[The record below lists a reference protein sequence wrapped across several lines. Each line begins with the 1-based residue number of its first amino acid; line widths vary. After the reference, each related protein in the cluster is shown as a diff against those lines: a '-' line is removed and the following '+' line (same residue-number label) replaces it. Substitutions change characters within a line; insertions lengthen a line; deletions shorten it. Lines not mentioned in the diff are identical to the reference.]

1 MSKGPL
7 LRSLVEQ
14 RISLAAAEI
23 FGLFERTIAE
33 YEEELRRSKEEN
45 QRNHKLLEA
54 IWNPDVLGHTTD
66 IKPPSEQQEW
76 SPGPEQ
82 EEPDLDPE
90 SPHIKQK
97 PEELW
102 TNQEED
108 ITRDTPT
115 VTVKNEDDEEEGGPE
130 PNGPEPDGPDS
141 GGPEPDRMDYGGP
154 EPDGLDCG
162 GPEPDPEPPHIKQ
175 EPEELWTNQE
185 ADITTDTPTVTVK
198 NEDDEE
204 EGGSEP
210 DGPDSGGP
218 EPDGMDYGGPEP
230 DRPEPD
236 GSEPDGPDHGG
247 PEPDMIIFHRLD
259 LNSRTSPLSGSVCR
273 QNLSGSVRAAV
284 FSETEHGSHVNT
296 NISGADIKPHQ
307 CSECPLTF
315 GRRSHLSRH
324 MRIHTGE
331 KPFSCSDCG
340 KGFGRKSALTF
351 HMRVHTGERP
361 FSCSVCKKSF
371 KEKGKVK
378 RHMLTHTRERKFVCS
393 VCGNTFSQKSN
404 LMTHMTSHSGEKP
417 FSCSVCGKWFSLKG
431 NLQAHMKIHMKLK
444 TQ

>member
-1 MSKGPL
+1 
-7 LRSLVEQ
+7 
-14 RISLAAAEI
+14 
-23 FGLFERTIAE
+23 
-33 YEEELRRSKEEN
+33 
-45 QRNHKLLEA
+45 
-54 IWNPDVLGHTTD
+54 
-66 IKPPSEQQEW
+66 
-76 SPGPEQ
+76 
-82 EEPDLDPE
+82 
-90 SPHIKQK
+90 
-97 PEELW
+97 
-102 TNQEED
+102 
-108 ITRDTPT
+108 
-115 VTVKNEDDEEEGGPE
+115 
-130 PNGPEPDGPDS
+130 
-141 GGPEPDRMDYGGP
+141 MDYGGP

-204 EGGSEP
+204 EG
-210 DGPDSGGP
+210 
-218 EPDGMDYGGPEP
+218 
-230 DRPEPD
+230 

-351 HMRVHTGERP
+351 HMRVHTERDHSAAP
-361 FSCSVCKKSF
+361 SARRVLKKR
-371 KEKGKVK
+371 GK
-378 RHMLTHTRERKFVCS
+378 
-393 VCGNTFSQKSN
+393 
-404 LMTHMTSHSGEKP
+404 
-417 FSCSVCGKWFSLKG
+417 
-431 NLQAHMKIHMKLK
+431 
-444 TQ
+444 